1 MRCVGSRTDAPSSDA
16 ARRPLEGVLV
26 ADFSR
31 VLAGPLATLHL
42 ADLGARVVKVER
54 PGSGDETRR
63 WGPPSRPTGTTY
75 FDSVNRIEESVCLDL
90 TDPGDRDLA
99 RELVRRADVLVG
111 NFRASSTAGF
121 GPAELADLN
130 PRLVTVSVTGFGG
143 AGGADRPGYDFVVQ
157 ALGGLMSITGPPGHP
172 TKVGVALVDVLCGK
186 DATIGVLAALARRAV
201 DGRGSH
207 VEVDL
212 LSSLQAGLVNQVQ
225 AYLGTGVDPQPL
237 DDAHP
242 SIAPY
247 ELLTCADGPL
257 AVACG
262 TDAMFARLVDA
273 LGAPALAQDAR
284 FATNA
289 DRVRN
294 RPSLRGELANLL
306 RTTTTVDAEA
316 LLVRAGVPAGRVGT
330 IGDGL
335 RLAESLG
342 LDPLLDVVDADGA
355 VVGRQVRSPVRIDR
369 TGPPRRDAPPRLG
382 EHDAAVRRWLST
394 PLEETP

>member
-1 MRCVGSRTDAPSSDA
+1 MGSRSDAPPSDVG
-16 ARRPLEGVLV
+16 RRPLEGVLV

-54 PGSGDETRR
+54 PGAGDETRR
-63 WGPPSRPTGTTY
+63 WGPPFSPTGTTY
-75 FDSVNRIEESVCLDL
+75 FDSVNRNKESVCLDL
-90 TDPGDRDLA
+90 ADPGDRDLA

-111 NFRASSTAGF
+111 NFRASSSAGF
-121 GPAELADLN
+121 GPDELATLN
-130 PRLVTVSVTGFGG
+130 PRLVTVSITGFGSD
-143 AGGADRPGYDFVVQ
+143 GGADRPGYDFVVQ

-186 DATIGVLAALARRAV
+186 DATIGILAALARRAV

-225 AYLGTGVDPQPL
+225 AYLGTGVDPEPL

-247 ELLTCADGPL
+247 ELLTCADGPV

-262 TDAMFARLVDA
+262 TDGMFARLVTA
-273 LGAPALAQDAR
+273 LGAPTLAQDPR

-289 DRVRN
+289 DRVRH
-294 RPSLRGELANLL
+294 RAALRTALEDLL
-306 RTTTTVDAEA
+306 RTTSAAGAET
-316 LLVRAGVPAGRVGT
+316 LLVRHGVPAGRVGT

-335 RLAESLG
+335 RLAASLG
-342 LDPLLDVVDADGA
+342 LEPLLDVVDADGRT
-355 VVGRQVRSPVRIDR
+355 VGRQVRSPVRIDG

-382 EHDAAVRRWLST
+382 EHDEAVRHWLST
-394 PLEETP
+394 PTDEETP